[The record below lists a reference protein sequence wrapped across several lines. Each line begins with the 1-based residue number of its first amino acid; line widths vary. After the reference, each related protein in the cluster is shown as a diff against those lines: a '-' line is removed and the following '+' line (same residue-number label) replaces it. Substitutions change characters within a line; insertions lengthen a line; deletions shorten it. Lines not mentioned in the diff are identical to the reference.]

1 MLEQA
6 KTHQPKKAEKKVR
19 VKAKTEDSPSKES
32 DQKDPLHRSGRTTE
46 RGIWKALNPLML
58 IKMEQSMKRN

>member
-6 KTHQPKKAEKKVR
+6 KNTSPKKVEKKVR

-32 DQKDPLHRSGRTTE
+32 DQKKTRFLEWKNYWEEFGRH
-46 RGIWKALNPLML
+46 
-58 IKMEQSMKRN
+58 